1 MTNTELPT
9 STEPRPGGCLRL
21 LRTVGLIVVGVIV
34 ALIVLAYVIP
44 VPPLEDTVPAA
55 SLADEDSRFMEVNDV
70 LVHFKLTGEGDPP
83 VILLHGFAASTFT
96 WRDVMPPLAEER
108 LVVAYDRPAFGLTE
122 RPDPR
127 EIDGPNPYAR
137 EAQAA
142 LVVGLMDAMGI
153 DKAILMGHSAGGAVA
168 LDAALAYPDR
178 VAGLVLVDAAVYTQG
193 GLPAFLQPIL
203 RTAPFRRIGPLVG
216 RSFKR
221 IGRNLAEQ
229 SWEDPAKLTPEILEG
244 YMRSLEVDGWD
255 RALWE
260 LVLVT
265 TPQNL
270 PDRLDEVGMPVLV
283 VTGDNDRV
291 VPTEDSV
298 RLADELPN
306 AELVVIAEAG
316 HVPHEDQPEAFLEAV
331 QGFLAGLE

>member
-1 MTNTELPT
+1 MTITESPA
-9 STEPRPGGCLRL
+9 SNEARPSGCLRL
-21 LRTVGLIVVGVIV
+21 LRTVALIVVGVIA

-44 VPPLEDTVPAA
+44 VPPLDGTVPAA
-55 SLADEDSRFMEVNDV
+55 SLADEDSRFMDVNDV
-70 LVHFKLTGEGDPP
+70 LVHFKLTGEGEPP

-96 WRDVMPPLAEER
+96 WRDVMPPLSEER

-127 EIDGPNPYAR
+127 EIDGPNPYGR

-142 LVVGLMDAMGI
+142 LVLGLMDAMEI
-153 DKAILMGHSAGGAVA
+153 DEAILVGHSAGGAIA

-193 GLPAFLQPIL
+193 GLPAFLQPLL

-216 RSFKR
+216 RSFKQL
-221 IGRNLAEQ
+221 GMNLAEQ
-229 SWEDPAKLTPEILEG
+229 SWDDPSKLTPQILDG
-244 YMRSLEVDGWD
+244 YTRPLEVDGWD

-270 PDRLDEVGMPVLV
+270 PDRLDEVTMPVLV
-283 VTGDNDRV
+283 ITGDNDQV

-306 AELVVIAEAG
+306 AELAVIAQAG
-316 HVPHEDQPEAFLEAV
+316 HVPHEEQPKAFLEAL
-331 QGFLAGLE
+331 QGFLAEVE